1 MRRII
6 ELSIPIKAFAAMI
19 FAGIIILYIV
29 SGFMYSLF
37 AGGEFE
43 YSIPFVFAL
52 QGLGLSTVI
61 SVMWGIF
68 FSDVVIKKW
77 RFFKR
82 FLAFKLSLLPF
93 LALCF
98 FSFLA
103 IPTDWTI
110 PWLISIAVI
119 SVFVI
124 VIAALHELWLKR
136 TGKHYTEA
144 LKVFKDKQ
152 VSH

>member
-6 ELSIPIKAFAAMI
+6 ELSVPIKAFAAMI
-19 FAGIIILYIV
+19 FAGIIILYMV

-61 SVMWGIF
+61 SVIWGIF
-68 FSDVVIKKW
+68 FSDVVVKKW

-82 FLAFKLSLLPF
+82 FMAFTLSLLPF

-98 FSFLA
+98 FTFLA

-110 PWLISIAVI
+110 PWIISTSVVAVFI
-119 SVFVI
+119 V
-124 VIAALHELWLKR
+124 VIAALYELWFKR
-136 TGKHYTEA
+136 AGRHYTEA
-144 LKVFKDKQ
+144 LKIFKEKQ
-152 VSH
+152 ASH